1 MGRKKKQVTEE
12 VDPSSKGLLSTSEA
26 GGSMSSIDVHDGIL
40 VDQEFTEEVL
50 RLHVETGIVR
60 EYISL
65 TLVFITFF
73 SFVSDP
79 TVASFWCRASI

>member
-12 VDPSSKGLLSTSEA
+12 VDPSSKGLLSTSDA
-26 GGSMSSIDVHDGIL
+26 GVSISSSDGHDGIL

-60 EYISL
+60 KYL
-65 TLVFITFF
+65 LLN
-73 SFVSDP
+73 FVSVIPLD
-79 TVASFWCRASI
+79 FFCLI